1 MLVTDSALQD
11 MEREANSLI
20 GRLSRMLGRPRSRPA
35 APAPAVRALP
45 HVSGPSGDDER
56 AVGTKFLAAITT
68 LVPELPAEDRSACVP
83 TDPPGH
89 LDAPTPAASFKW
101 RRHPQLRNRSREFDD
116 LPPEERHKGARA
128 AATRGLFLARSERLG
143 EARAAFAQAAADTS
157 IDLTELP
164 GFWRL
169 SRGAM
174 LVAAVAYEDV
184 ERYRDA
190 AALSALI
197 RTRYRPR
204 ALAPAVSQSGRQATG
219 GGS

>member
-11 MEREANSLI
+11 MEREAESLI
-20 GRLSRMLGRPRSRPA
+20 RHLRRILGRLRRQPSVALAQSRTLSSRPA
-35 APAPAVRALP
+35 GRGELAPVSSFPCAIATPIPVGPARNLTPGVRPDQPGDLVTPAPD
-45 HVSGPSGDDER
+45 G
-56 AVGTKFLAAITT
+56 
-68 LVPELPAEDRSACVP
+68 
-83 TDPPGH
+83 
-89 LDAPTPAASFKW
+89 SFKW
-101 RRHPQLRNRSREFDD
+101 RRHPQLRDRNGSPADRS
-116 LPPEERHKGARA
+116 PEEFHQGARA

-143 EARAAFAQAAADTS
+143 EARAAFAHAAADTS

-190 AALSALI
+190 AALSARI

-204 ALAPAVSQSGRQATG
+204 ALPPTASPSRRQATG
-219 GGS
+219 GGC

>member
-11 MEREANSLI
+11 MEREAESLI
-20 GRLSRMLGRPRSRPA
+20 GHLCWILGRLRRQPSVAMTQRRTQSSPSSGRGEREPVSSFPCA
-35 APAPAVRALP
+35 IAIPLPLAPARNLTPGVHLNLP
-45 HVSGPSGDDER
+45 GDLAPPSPDG
-56 AVGTKFLAAITT
+56 
-68 LVPELPAEDRSACVP
+68 
-83 TDPPGH
+83 
-89 LDAPTPAASFKW
+89 SFKW
-101 RRHPQLRNRSREFDD
+101 RRHPQLRDRHGVPTDQS
-116 LPPEERHKGARA
+116 PEEFRQGARA

-164 GFWRL
+164 GFWQL

-174 LVAAVAYEDV
+174 LVAAIAYEDV

-190 AALSALI
+190 AALSARI

-204 ALAPAVSQSGRQATG
+204 ALPPTANRSRREATG
-219 GGS
+219 GGC